1 MITQEKLSSEEKSR
15 ILTQTNQIL
24 SSYKREKK
32 LGNKANMESYKLQLE
47 VSDKFA
53 NMLGYTLIFTHDEEG
68 EPLEYIGMEEFIP
81 LKPAP

>member
-32 LGNKANMESYKLQLE
+32 LGNKTNMESYKLQLE

-53 NMLGYTLIFTHDEEG
+53 NLLGYTLIFTRAEDG
-68 EPLEYIGMEEFIP
+68 EPLEYIGMEEFVS